1 MSNNV
6 VLQTGKDRVC
16 CSGCDKLVA
25 KNLDHG
31 HLQIKCPRCGSFNEI
46 FERMIEHVAV
56 TDPDGLILFMNK
68 ALEEESGF
76 SAGESIG
83 KRPSDLWGG
92 NMSPEFY
99 AEMWRVLRQEKR
111 PFRSVVHNTKKTGEG
126 YSLEILISPIVNHAG
141 EILFYVC
148 IGTSS
153 PVAS

>member
-1 MSNNV
+1 
-6 VLQTGKDRVC
+6 
-16 CSGCDKLVA
+16 
-25 KNLDHG
+25 
-31 HLQIKCPRCGSFNEI
+31 
-46 FERMIEHVAV
+46 MIEHVAV

-99 AEMWRVLRQEKR
+99 AEMWRVLRQEKK

-153 PVAS
+153 PVAT